1 MRNHMLN
8 VLLEQEQR
16 QSPWLHQYT
25 SATGSESEIDNI
37 HPILLIF
44 VPAFYRV
51 LFHKKSSKTNWNSLK
66 EEVDGLWNSVKDT
79 PIYKE
84 RNEDLASMKRRFLA
98 ERFAELACDGEN
110 APFVARGLISNDVIA
125 RAGAPADIFLAKV
138 RDNDNCRGA
147 AELKP
152 HHYAAIE
159 IMHLSAKS
167 GGAITDITEIRRPAK

>member
-1 MRNHMLN
+1 MSSL
-8 VLLEQEQR
+8 
-16 QSPWLHQYT
+16 Y
-25 SATGSESEIDNI
+25 
-37 HPILLIF
+37 
-44 VPAFYRV
+44 
-51 LFHKKSSKTNWNSLK
+51 KKSSKTNWTSLK

-125 RAGAPADIFLAKV
+125 RAGALADIFLAKV
-138 RDNDNCRGA
+138 RDNNNCRGA

-167 GGAITDITEIRRPAK
+167 GGAITDITEIRRPTK